1 MLASQHVNWSSG
13 ALHHRFAVYMDAKHN
28 RTTANESIQNAG
40 VIRELRTQLQVS
52 VQGSAQ
58 LQQHSED
65 IITLR
70 AQLKTRS
77 NDRLELT
84 RQAGVVEELRTHLG
98 MSAERQREMTRQA
111 SILDDLKAQLSVS
124 NDLNLKL
131 MYRRS
136 SLDEARALMT
146 QALKAQ
152 QGADSPGSST
162 MSFTR
167 MRPPDRQVWLL
178 SGF

>member
-1 MLASQHVNWSSG
+1 MFIG
-13 ALHHRFAVYMDAKHN
+13 HHCLCITDVKYTCK
-28 RTTANESIQNAG
+28 QNSTQLQQDNSKQIAG
-40 VIRELRTQLQVS
+40 VIHELRKQLQVS
-52 VQGSAQ
+52 MQGTAQ

-65 IITLR
+65 IDALR

-84 RQAGVVEELRTHLG
+84 RQAGVIEELRTHLG

-124 NDLNLKL
+124 NELNLEL
-131 MYRRS
+131 MFRRS

-152 QGADSPGSST
+152 QGTDSPGSST

-178 SGF
+178 SDIA

>member
-1 MLASQHVNWSSG
+1 MLANQHLDWSSL
-13 ALHHRFAVYMDAKHN
+13 ALHHRYKIQQVD
-28 RTTANESIQNAG
+28 SIQNAG

-65 IITLR
+65 INALR

-77 NDRLELT
+77 NDSLELT
-84 RQAGVVEELRTHLG
+84 RQAGVIEELRTHLG

-124 NDLNLKL
+124 NELNLEL
-131 MYRRS
+131 LFRRS
-136 SLDEARALMT
+136 SLDEARALLT

-152 QGADSPGSST
+152 QDADSPGSST

-167 MRPPDRQVWLL
+167 MRLPDRQVWLL
-178 SGF
+178 SGL